1 MPLRERPHIQP
12 DDVVVAL
19 RSNRLG
25 FHVRSRDL
33 RAFQPDR
40 NYRTTAMFCC
50 LIKIDHL
57 GRRRSHQG
65 LTCKI
70 RISTRMLAK
79 ELYAMWDSRRV
90 VHQT

>member
-40 NYRTTAMFCC
+40 NNRTTAKFSC

-57 GRRRSHQG
+57 GRRRSHLG
-65 LTCKI
+65 LPCKI
-70 RISTRMLAK
+70 CIPTRMLAK
-79 ELYAMWDSRRV
+79 ELYAMRDSRMV